1 MEHDTKQD
9 ESWYPGPD
17 DGESASEEEEVDFGG
32 AKQTSLSLE
41 ADSLAPPEV
50 ICSICSDILIDPVSL
65 HCGHTFCQLCLAQLW
80 RSKGK
85 PSPSSLQCPVC
96 RLPWRNF
103 PGVNI
108 ILR

>member
-1 MEHDTKQD
+1 MEPNTEQD

-17 DGESASEEEEVDFGG
+17 TESTSEDEVDFGG
-32 AKQTSLSLE
+32 AEQTSLSLE
-41 ADSLAPPEV
+41 ADSLPPPEV
-50 ICSICSDILIDPVSL
+50 SCSICSDILIDPVSL

-85 PSPSSLQCPVC
+85 LPPSSLLCPVC

-108 ILR
+108 TLR